1 MLRRRR
7 LTTALSALALASTLV
22 LTLGLAG
29 CGPDE
34 EAVPVDLSRREEPV
48 PTVPK
53 RGLTY
58 AYLPQYAHAVSYRR
72 HRLLVEYLSKAVGM
86 PMRQVFPNTFD
97 EHVKMV
103 SRGEIDISF
112 SNPFVYLRLADYGAR
127 AFARIIE
134 PSGKP
139 DFRGQII
146 SRKDDSSIT
155 ALADCRGKRWMAVDP
170 SSAGGYLFA
179 LGEFYDQGIRRED
192 FAEIGF
198 APGPGGKQE
207 KTVLAVYSGT
217 WDVGSIREGTLAV
230 LADRIDLDRI
240 RVLAETRAYPSW
252 VYAARPGLDPDIV
265 RKIAKAMFALSISRP
280 DDAVILQ
287 TANIRGIIQADDA
300 DYDSVRELVEKL
312 GLSQEAAQ

>member
-1 MLRRRR
+1 MPRRR
-7 LTTALSALALASTLV
+7 LLMAALSILALITALAPTLS
-22 LTLGLAG
+22 G

-34 EAVPVDLSRREEPV
+34 EAVPVDLSRREESAPAA
-48 PTVPK
+48 PK

-86 PMRQVFPNTFD
+86 PIRQVFPDTFD
-97 EHVKMV
+97 EHAKMV
-103 SRGEIDISF
+103 ARGEIDISF
-112 SNPFVYLRLADYGAR
+112 SNPFVYLRLADSGAR

-146 SRKDDSSIT
+146 SRRDDASI
-155 ALADCRGKRWMAVDP
+155 ASLADCRGKRWMAVDP

-179 LGEFYDQGIRRED
+179 LGEFYDHGIRRED

-240 RVLAETRAYPSW
+240 RVLAETKAYPGW
-252 VYAARPGLDPDIV
+252 VYASRPGLDRELV
-265 RKIAKAMFALSISRP
+265 RKIAEAMFALSISRP

-287 TANIRGIIQADDA
+287 TANIRGIIPATDA
-300 DYDSVRELVEKL
+300 DYGSVRELVAKL
-312 GLSQEAAQ
+312 GLSTEAAQ

>member
-1 MLRRRR
+1 MPRRR
-7 LTTALSALALASTLV
+7 LLTGALTILALVAALS
-22 LTLGLAG
+22 LTLSG

-48 PTVPK
+48 PAAPK

-86 PMRQVFPNTFD
+86 PIRQVFPDTFD

-103 SRGEIDISF
+103 ARGEIDISF
-112 SNPFVYLRLADYGAR
+112 SNPFVYLRLADSGAR

-146 SRKDDSSIT
+146 SRKDDPSIAT
-155 ALADCRGKRWMAVDP
+155 LDDCRGKRWMAVDP
-170 SSAGGYLFA
+170 TSAGGYLFA
-179 LGEFYDQGIRRED
+179 LGEFHDHGIRRDD
-192 FAEIGF
+192 FAEVGF

-252 VYAARPGLDPDIV
+252 VYASRPGLDPEIV
-265 RKIAKAMFALSISRP
+265 RKVAEAMFHLSISRP

-287 TANIRGIIQADDA
+287 TANIRGIIPAADA
-300 DYDSVRELVEKL
+300 DYDSVRELVKKL
-312 GLSQEAAQ
+312 GLSPENVQ